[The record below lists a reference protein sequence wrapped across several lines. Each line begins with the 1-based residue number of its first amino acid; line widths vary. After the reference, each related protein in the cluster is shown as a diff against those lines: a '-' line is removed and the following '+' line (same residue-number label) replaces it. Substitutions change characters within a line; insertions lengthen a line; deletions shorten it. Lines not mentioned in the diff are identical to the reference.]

1 MFNLFSIYI
10 LILKGGV
17 CFMKEATGELSMT
30 VVTIIAIVAIAGI
43 IALLKGPL
51 TNYINSTWQQ
61 TSNAAIQKNS

>member
-1 MFNLFSIYI
+1 
-10 LILKGGV
+10 
-17 CFMKEATGELSMT
+17 MKEATGELSMT